1 MNDSK
6 PGAYS
11 TKDILLFVGCFIALI
26 TTSFGFVVRAML
38 INEWGTEFGLTE
50 VEKGEIFGVGLWPF
64 AISIILFSLVIDK
77 IGYGRAMVFA
87 FLCHAVSAVLTIF
100 AKDYWSLYWA
110 TFIVALGNGTV
121 EAVINPV
128 VATMFSKDKTKWLN
142 ILHAGWPAGLV
153 CGGLLAIG
161 LGDADWRWKVGLLL
175 IPTAIY
181 GVILIR
187 CKFPVQERV
196 AAGVSYRDMLK
207 EAGGLGMF
215 IVMALIFAE
224 LGRVV
229 SAAWPEVIE
238 WTRYHTLG
246 VAAGFGLAFGVWVKS
261 LGRPLFIILL
271 LIMMPLATTELG
283 TDSWITPLMKGQLEN
298 PVLVLV
304 YTSAI
309 MMVLR
314 FFAGPIVHKL
324 SPLGLLAACSAIAA
338 IGLIALSNAAGV
350 MIFVAATVYGVG
362 KTFFWPTMLGIVSE
376 RFPKGGALTLN
387 AAGGVGMLSVG
398 VVGAMLLG
406 FWQDTTKSSLLEER
420 EPAIYEA
427 VVVEK
432 PSVLGT
438 YAAIDGDKFNAEI
451 VPLVGKEAE
460 AKERVT
466 EALTAS
472 HGHAPSESELAAAL
486 AADQPYQEIVT
497 APAYSTQVAA
507 NETLS
512 ELAEE
517 SQQGALFK
525 VAIFPALMFVC
536 YVLLMLYFRA
546 RGGYKA
552 EVLVADGD

>member
-1 MNDSK
+1 MTESK

-87 FLCHAVSAVLTIF
+87 FVCHAVSAVLTIF

-175 IPTAIY
+175 IPTVIY

-224 LGRVV
+224 LGRV
-229 SAAWPEVIE
+229 AAEGGLVE
-238 WTRYHTLG
+238 KWTTTYTLV
-246 VAAGFGLAFGVWVKS
+246 VAAVFGLAFGAWVKS
-261 LGRPLFIILL
+261 FGRPLFIILL

-283 TDSWITPLMKGQLEN
+283 TDSWITPLMEGQLEN

-338 IGLIALSNAAGV
+338 IGLIALSNAAGM

-362 KTFFWPTMLGIVSE
+362 KTFFWPTMLGVVSE

-398 VVGAMLLG
+398 VVGTMFLG
-406 FWQDTTKSSLLEER
+406 YWQDTTKSSLLQER

-427 VVVEK
+427 VVIEE

-438 YAAIDGDKFNAEI
+438 YSAIDVEKFNAEI

-466 EALTAS
+466 EALTTS
-472 HGHAPSESELAAAL
+472 HGHEPSETELTAAL
-486 AADQPYQEIVT
+486 AADQPYQEVVT

-507 NETLS
+507 NETLN
-512 ELAEE
+512 EVAEE

-525 VAIFPALMFVC
+525 VAIFPALMLVC